1 MNILIEKTKTGL
13 WRATGDDVRI
23 HVTGKT
29 PGEALRNA
37 GNMLDD
43 MDAILSERL
52 SESKEQSE

>member
-1 MNILIEKTKTGL
+1 MNIFIEKTKTGL
-13 WRATGDDVRI
+13 WRATGDEVRI

-43 MDAILSERL
+43 IDAILSERVI
-52 SESKEQSE
+52 ESKEPKE